1 MAKKI
6 AGYSLI
12 AILLFGLMV
21 GYSYTNPG
29 RIGFLDAL
37 RVPVQSL
44 IMAYFGNFR
53 VDTFNILDES
63 GYGHAE
69 TISMSD
75 MQVYF
80 DILKPGDILF
90 TNSEK
95 YISSQLIPGVWKH
108 SVIYLGEE
116 KQVFEL
122 FGSRHEVSRTLRRH
136 KPSMGERLIIDSSVH
151 GVSIRS
157 FQDLSGM
164 ATESMLNGI
173 SAFRINRDDEAIK
186 RFITHAFQQLGKP
199 YDYDLIT
206 GNTEALYCSELIY
219 ESLKQLDIELHVGER
234 MYGRDVVSPNGAFNY
249 MEQIGVPA
257 GEVEQLFVIEKKHGE
272 IVNTFLKNPY

>member
-6 AGYSLI
+6 VGYSLI

-44 IMAYFGNFR
+44 IMAYFGDFR
-53 VDTFNILDES
+53 VDTFNILDQS
-63 GYGHAE
+63 GGGHTE

-75 MQVYF
+75 MQAYF
-80 DILKPGDILF
+80 EILKPGDILF
-90 TNSEK
+90 TNNEK

-108 SVIYLGEE
+108 SVIYLGDK

-122 FGSRHEVSRTLRRH
+122 FGPRHEVSRILRRH
-136 KPSMGERLIIDSSVH
+136 KASTNDRLIIDSSVY